1 MVFWIILVD
10 LLCAA
15 SAYVASNEKEALYR
29 GNRKETK
36 KQLLMECFILRK
48 LHRQRLHKPMG
59 KPRGLCRLLEQRGLR
74 TPHRN
79 VQLVRGLEARSLR
92 AQLEREEGLLP
103 LPEPAGQLERGLC
116 RLLWRSPLR
125 DALGHL
131 GKHEGGV
138 YRPLP
143 VRELQI
149 RRIAERDE
157 LLVREQGAFSW
168 QHQRRRMR
176 HSLSWQ
182 RGSDL
187 WSSHQDEHLR
197 YSM

>member
-15 SAYVASNEKEALYR
+15 SAYVASSEKEALYR
-29 GNRKETK
+29 GNGKETK

-74 TPHRN
+74 TPRRN

-103 LPEPAGQLERGLC
+103 LPEPAGQLERGLR

-125 DALGHL
+125 VALRYL
-131 GKHEGGV
+131 GQHEGGV
-138 YRPLP
+138 HRPLP
-143 VRELQI
+143 V
-149 RRIAERDE
+149 
-157 LLVREQGAFSW
+157 
-168 QHQRRRMR
+168 
-176 HSLSWQ
+176 
-182 RGSDL
+182 
-187 WSSHQDEHLR
+187 
-197 YSM
+197 

>member
-15 SAYVASNEKEALYR
+15 SAYVASSEKEALYR
-29 GNRKETK
+29 GNGKETK

-48 LHRQRLHKPMG
+48 LHRQRLHRPMG

-74 TPHRN
+74 APRRN

-103 LPEPAGQLERGLC
+103 LPEPAGQLERGLR

-125 DALGHL
+125 VALRYL
-131 GKHEGGV
+131 GQHQGGV
-138 YRPLP
+138 HRPLP
-143 VRELQI
+143 V
-149 RRIAERDE
+149 
-157 LLVREQGAFSW
+157 
-168 QHQRRRMR
+168 
-176 HSLSWQ
+176 
-182 RGSDL
+182 
-187 WSSHQDEHLR
+187 
-197 YSM
+197 